1 MSSGSRKCV
10 PTSSDR
16 ASLTHTLRFAGQSMT
31 IAPHVHPQRCWPCV
45 FSCLLS
51 HLCFLSASR
60 PSHDRVSGAC
70 AAAVAEVSVA
80 ALNFFLRLRRAYLW
94 LLLSPAAGL
103 GARFL
108 GSLFWAAS
116 FHCSI
121 AADQPGARQRHGA

>member
-70 AAAVAEVSVA
+70 AAAVAEFSVA
-80 ALNFFLRLRRAYLW
+80 LSIFSSACGALVIGFFSRLRRA
-94 LLLSPAAGL
+94 
-103 GARFL
+103 
-108 GSLFWAAS
+108 
-116 FHCSI
+116 
-121 AADQPGARQRHGA
+121 